1 MWFGDSG
8 TGKKEA
14 QLKKSEYQRDGSGRA
29 RETVLRWFGKKV
41 LGGRNRVLWRQMVSC
56 GDLRRRRSFQSY
68 ANVGQL
74 TRLYS
79 HLLKIALGFLH
90 PGPK

>member
-1 MWFGDSG
+1 MVWRQWHWQKGSPAED
-8 TGKKEA
+8 
-14 QLKKSEYQRDGSGRA
+14 QKSEYQRDGSGRA
-29 RETVLRWFGKKV
+29 RETVFGKKV
-41 LGGRNRVLWRQMVSC
+41 LGGRNRVLWRQVVSC
-56 GDLRRRRSFQSY
+56 GDLRRRRSFQSH